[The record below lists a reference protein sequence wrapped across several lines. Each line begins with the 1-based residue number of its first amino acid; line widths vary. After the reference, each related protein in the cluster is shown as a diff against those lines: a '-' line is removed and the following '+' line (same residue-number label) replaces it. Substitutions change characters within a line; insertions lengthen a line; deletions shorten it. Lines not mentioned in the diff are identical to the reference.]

1 MNKKIITIIALFIII
16 FGLATYLYSSNTHVT
31 PLTQGP
37 NITSSDRVLIVAP
50 HPDDETIA
58 CGGIIRYCVKNNIP
72 VSVVV
77 VTNGGKGHMGVVRH
91 QESINATMTLGLPPE
106 NITFLDYPQALQYL
120 FNDNWN
126 HPWEEDGNSTQ
137 NVFAY
142 QKNALNTGDNLEKNL
157 ESTIKDFNPTII
169 IYPYPNDA
177 NPDHWGTSSF
187 VEYATNNLNYTGK
200 KYSYPVHV
208 ASQWPFPRSYF
219 PQINLLPPS
228 FLKNQINWLVFPIND
243 SDEKI
248 KYKAINSY
256 KSQLNGDPTFLL
268 SYVRKNELFI
278 PYEQSTVQK
287 KTVSIDYIN
296 NNQFPPTLF
305 KDPVGDT
312 LVKPPLDT
320 FYSTISNLNLM
331 DLTDIGFDED
341 NNTIWMSLKT
351 VGGPSKIGIYNFH
364 IRSFGSSGVNR
375 IDVKVQNG
383 TGNYVMLA
391 SNSLKSDSLKVK
403 VNDNGIIIGIPSNLL
418 NDQKYMLSVDD
429 MRNNQFLD
437 RTGWYTVNIIS

>member
-1 MNKKIITIIALFIII
+1 M
-16 FGLATYLYSSNTHVT
+16 
-31 PLTQGP
+31 
-37 NITSSDRVLIVAP
+37 
-50 HPDDETIA
+50 
-58 CGGIIRYCVKNNIP
+58 
-72 VSVVV
+72 
-77 VTNGGKGHMGVVRH
+77 
-91 QESINATMTLGLPPE
+91 
-106 NITFLDYPQALQYL
+106 
-120 FNDNWN
+120 
-126 HPWEEDGNSTQ
+126 
-137 NVFAY
+137 
-142 QKNALNTGDNLEKNL
+142 
-157 ESTIKDFNPTII
+157 
-169 IYPYPNDA
+169 
-177 NPDHWGTSSF
+177 
-187 VEYATNNLNYTGK
+187 
-200 KYSYPVHV
+200 
-208 ASQWPFPRSYF
+208 
-219 PQINLLPPS
+219 
-228 FLKNQINWLVFPIND
+228 
-243 SDEKI
+243 
-248 KYKAINSY
+248 
-256 KSQLNGDPTFLL
+256 GDPTFLL

-278 PYEQSTVQK
+278 PYEQGTVQK
-287 KTVSIDYIN
+287 KTVSIDYID

-320 FYSTISNLNLM
+320 FYSTVSNLNLM

-364 IRSFGSSGVNR
+364 IRGFGNSGVNR

-383 TGNYVMLA
+383 TCKYVMLA